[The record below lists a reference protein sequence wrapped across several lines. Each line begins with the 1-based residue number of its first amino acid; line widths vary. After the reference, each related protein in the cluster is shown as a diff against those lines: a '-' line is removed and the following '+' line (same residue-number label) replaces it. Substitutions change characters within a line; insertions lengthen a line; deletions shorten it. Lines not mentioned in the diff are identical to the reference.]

1 MKRHV
6 CESVTAADDKVAQ
19 DQEIGEERRMSDA
32 LSSRAKKSYSQ
43 PRFRDAGDSSWGPG
57 TAGF

>member
-32 LSSRAKKSYSQ
+32 LSSRAKKSYS
-43 PRFRDAGDSSWGPG
+43 
-57 TAGF
+57 